1 VFDANNYD
9 NINMYKRF
17 IWEGLM
23 MSNEKSSLISELQ
36 KKAELVY
43 KLKQERRQ
51 KRPIVIE
58 FSGSPKSGKTSC
70 INSLEIFL
78 KRNGF
83 TVKTIQE
90 RAGVCPVT
98 DKMNPMFNLWTACT
112 SLSGMIGT
120 LENKKDNVDVLILDR
135 GIYDSLCWFNWLV
148 EKGKME
154 KEQQKI
160 IEDFLLMNDFVK
172 SIDIVFSFTTT
183 PETSIARE
191 YASLLTD
198 KKGSIMNVSVLSEY
212 RDSVFPINEKK
223 AKYFHK
229 IFPIDTTDK
238 FQDDVGKEVTTLTLD
253 ELRDMLIEKIGIV
266 EKNDKLSKLLG
277 DGGIF
282 DFSDVHKSLG
292 RLDFRARDEA
302 EELSTHIQPIPIA
315 MIVNKQ
321 KDKVLIVKKNH
332 MAVTDDSPEKGK
344 SLVYVGGHTRY
355 EDSTEIMDHNFLEI
369 CRSTL
374 KREVKEEIGISVAL
388 NDITPFV
395 VYATDTEKSKKH
407 LGICFV
413 VEQDID
419 ELRLKLDSSELV
431 QKKGTSKSGSFLTLD
446 EVRNEELESWSK
458 QLIDH
463 FLKINPSGQISLD
476 QYMNNNNEA

>member
-1 VFDANNYD
+1 MLDERIRV
-9 NINMYKRF
+9 IN
-17 IWEGLM
+17 
-23 MSNEKSSLISELQ
+23 ELQ
-36 KKAELVY
+36 EKAEQVL

-70 INSLEIFL
+70 INSLELFL

-98 DKMNPMFNLWTACT
+98 DKLNPMFNLWTACT

-120 LENKKDNVDVLILDR
+120 LENKKDIVDVLILDR

-160 IEDFLLMNDFVK
+160 VEDFLLMNELVR
-172 SIDIVFSFTTT
+172 SIDIVFSFITT
-183 PETSIARE
+183 PETSIERE
-191 YASLLTD
+191 YANLLTN

-212 RDSVFPINEKK
+212 RDSVFSVKEKK

-229 IFPIDTTDK
+229 IFLIDTTNK
-238 FQDDVGKEVTTLTLD
+238 SQDDVGKEVTTMTLD

-266 EKNDKLSKLLG
+266 KKDDKLNSLLG
-277 DGGIF
+277 EGGVF
-282 DFSDVHKSLG
+282 SFSDVQESLG
-292 RLDFRARDEA
+292 KMVFEARDIA
-302 EELSTHIQPIPIA
+302 EESSDHIQPIPIA

-321 KDKVLIVKKNH
+321 KDKVLIIKKNPK
-332 MAVTDDSPEKGK
+332 AVTDDSPEKGK
-344 SLVYVGGHTRY
+344 NLVYIGGHTRF
-355 EDSTEIMDHNFLEI
+355 EDSTDIMDNNFLEI
-369 CRSTL
+369 CKSTL

-388 NDITPFV
+388 NDISPFV
-395 VYATDTEKSKKH
+395 VYATDSERSKKH

-413 VEQDID
+413 VEQDIE
-419 ELRLKLDSSELV
+419 ELHLRLDSSELI
-431 QKKGTSKSGSFLTLD
+431 QKKGTSKSGTFLPVA
-446 EVRNEELESWSK
+446 EVRNEDLESWSK

-463 FLKINPSGQISLD
+463 FLKVFPSGQMTFDQIIS
-476 QYMNNNNEA
+476 NSEA